1 MPELDTSIHKTI
13 MEIDEPERKVLLQ
26 ELEALIASLGDSNSK
41 ARYVELRDAATAG
54 SVSGHLVTDLEH
66 LLVMSIQSGHVRR
79 RESPQSEQI
88 LRRLFSRTP
97 RGKIVNQSVT
107 DTNKALAALREQTI
121 DSCTVTTTAPG
132 AYRMHFDTDR
142 CQITLEFTQDLVT
155 VSGVNIG
162 I

>member
-1 MPELDTSIHKTI
+1 MPEIDTSNHKTSV
-13 MEIDEPERKVLLQ
+13 EIDESERPVLLH
-26 ELEALIASLGDSNSK
+26 ELEALIASLGDSNAK

-97 RGKIVNQSVT
+97 RGIIVKQSVT

-121 DSCTVTTTAPG
+121 DSCSVSSTAPG
-132 AYRMHFDTDR
+132 VYRMSIDTDR
-142 CQITLEFTQDLVT
+142 CQITLEFNQDV
-155 VSGVNIG
+155 VSISGVNIG
-162 I
+162 V